1 MNNLNNEMN
10 RIRKNAYTDFSTNPE
25 RHKFVWTYQLSKK
38 STEKQILSTITY
50 IKYASRILKINK
62 KFLVNKNFLIKALK
76 INGAI
81 LNYLEPRFRAD
92 KEMVMAALY
101 NDPVKIKG
109 LGPHM
114 FWDSIDDKLKEDEDV
129 LLAACRK
136 NSGFSYIPPRLL
148 DNRKFILK
156 CAKIN
161 GYILQNIDKKFCDD
175 EEIVTAAVKNNG
187 FCLQYAS
194 ERLRNNKKIA
204 LTAISKFG
212 HGFEYISE
220 ELKADKKLITRC
232 LKKSDN
238 PFEYLNEKDRDN
250 EYFASLAC
258 YRNGY
263 AIQFASERIR
273 DNKIIALYAV
283 NSNPFSYSYLSKR
296 LKKDKEV
303 IKAYKKSKKAENPLK
318 RN

>member
-1 MNNLNNEMN
+1 MK
-10 RIRKNAYTDFSTNPE
+10 RIKKNAYTDFSTNPE
-25 RHKFVWTYQLSKK
+25 RHKFVWTYQLNKK

-50 IKYASRILKINK
+50 IDYAYRISKVNINFLINK
-62 KFLVNKNFLIKALK
+62 KFLLKALK

-101 NDPVKIKG
+101 NDPVKVKG
-109 LGPHM
+109 LGPYM

-129 LLAACRK
+129 LLAACRS

-161 GYILQNIDKKFCDD
+161 GYILQNIHKKFCDD
-175 EEIVTAAVKNNG
+175 QEIVIAAVKNSG
-187 FCLQYAS
+187 FCLKYAS

-238 PFEYLNEKDRDN
+238 PFEYLNKKDRDN
-250 EYFASLAC
+250 DYFASLAC
-258 YRNGY
+258 YHNGY

-283 NSNPFSYSYLSKR
+283 NSNSFSYSYLSKR

-303 IKAYKKSKKAENPLK
+303 IKAYKISKRKEQIRWK
-318 RN
+318 H

>member
-1 MNNLNNEMN
+1 MN
-10 RIRKNAYTDFSTNPE
+10 RIKKNAYTDFSTNPE
-25 RHKFVWTYQLSKK
+25 RHKFVWTYQLNKK
-38 STEKQILSTITY
+38 STEKQILSTISY
-50 IKYASRILKINK
+50 IKYAYRISKVNK
-62 KFLVNKNFLIKALK
+62 KFLTNKKFLLKALK

-81 LNYLEPRFRAD
+81 LNYLEPRFRVD

-129 LLAACRK
+129 LLAACI
-136 NSGFSYIPPRLL
+136 NDSAIEYIPSRLL
-148 DNRKFILK
+148 NNRKFILK

-161 GYILQNIDKKFCDD
+161 GSILKYIDKKFCDD
-175 EEIVTAAVKNNG
+175 EEIVTAGVKENG
-187 FCLQYAS
+187 FCLEHVS
-194 ERLRNNKKIA
+194 ERLRNNKKIS
-204 LTAISKFG
+204 LTAISRFG

-220 ELKADKKLITRC
+220 ELKSDKKIIIKC
-232 LKKSDN
+232 LKKSDDS
-238 PFEYLNEKDRDN
+238 FQYLNEKDRDN
-250 EYFASLAC
+250 DYFASLAC

-263 AIQFASERIR
+263 SIQFASERIR
-273 DNKIIALYAV
+273 DNKKIALYAV

-303 IKAYKKSKKAENPLK
+303 IKAYKISKKKEQIRWK
-318 RN
+318 Q

>member
-1 MNNLNNEMN
+1 MN
-10 RIRKNAYTDFSTNPE
+10 RIKKNAYTDFSTNPE
-25 RHKFVWTYQLSKK
+25 RHKFVWTYQLNKK

-50 IKYASRILKINK
+50 IDYAYRISKVNINFLTNK
-62 KFLVNKNFLIKALK
+62 KFLLKALK

-101 NDPVKIKG
+101 NDPVKVKG
-109 LGPHM
+109 LGPYM

-129 LLAACRK
+129 LLAACRS
-136 NSGFSYIPPRLL
+136 NSSFSYIPPRLL

-161 GYILQNIDKKFCDD
+161 GYILQNIHKKFCDD
-175 EEIVTAAVKNNG
+175 EEIVTAAVKNSG
-187 FCLQYAS
+187 FCLKYAS

-250 EYFASLAC
+250 DYFASLAC
-258 YRNGY
+258 YHNGY

-283 NSNPFSYSYLSKR
+283 NSNSFSYNYLSKR
-296 LKKDKEV
+296 LKKDKEI
-303 IKAYKKSKKAENPLK
+303 IKAYKISKRKEQIRWK
-318 RN
+318 H

>member
-1 MNNLNNEMN
+1 MN
-10 RIRKNAYTDFSTNPE
+10 RIKKNAYTDFSTNPE

-38 STEKQILSTITY
+38 STEKQILSTISY
-50 IKYASRILKINK
+50 IKYASRILKVNK
-62 KFLVNKNFLIKALK
+62 KFLTNKKFLLKALK

-114 FWDSIDDKLKEDEDV
+114 FLDSIDDKLKEDEDV

-232 LKKSDN
+232 LKKSDD

-258 YRNGY
+258 YHNGY

-273 DNKIIALYAV
+273 DNKRIALYAV
-283 NSNPFSYSYLSKR
+283 NSNPFSYNYLSKR
-296 LKKDKEV
+296 LKKDKEI
-303 IKAYKKSKKAENPLK
+303 IKAYKISKRKEQIRWKN
-318 RN
+318 